1 MKKATIGILACSLV
15 VIMIATSFA
24 ESPIRQGPR
33 PVQPGAC
40 GVGRQIPDLTFMGID
55 GTEYKLSDFADQK
68 AVVFAMTGTGCPLCL
83 KYSPSLAAIERGY
96 RDQGV
101 AFVFINPN
109 ASEDLERVHDAVNTH
124 RFQGP
129 YVRDGQMSLPGIL
142 GAQTTTEVFVL
153 DRART
158 LVYRGAVDDQYGF
171 GYALESP
178 RKNFLTDALDAV
190 LEGKTPEMQAT
201 SSPGCELFYERASRT
216 DTMVTYHNRISRIIQ
231 ANCIECHRESGIA
244 PIPLEHYDE
253 VKDYAGMICNV
264 IERGVMPPWFAAP
277 QQASDEATPSNSLH
291 WSNDRSLSEPEKK
304 DLIAWLKSGAP
315 EGDPGDAPLP
325 ISFPDGWLIGKP
337 DVVFEFPEPLPVKA
351 TGTMPYKYVT
361 VETHLPEDKWV
372 QAIEIRPG
380 KIDVVHHVIV
390 SVKGDKD
397 KSRGRNDLW
406 AGYAPGNSTY
416 VYPKGYAR
424 LLRKDAILRFQ
435 MHYTPN
441 GTATEDNTRLGL
453 IFADEPPKHE
463 VKMMGISN
471 RRLSIPP
478 GADNHAEFATMRLPH
493 DIQLLGFLPHM
504 HLRGKAARYDALNSD
519 GEELLLDVP
528 HYDFN
533 WQLFYRLA
541 EPKTMRQGDSI
552 RFTGWFDNS
561 QRNPANPDPNKTV
574 RWGEQTEDEMH
585 LGYVEYV
592 VPDAK
597 PGQLIASSRIPAS
610 VGDSGSSVET
620 RTLNIAGQRI
630 NSATLMKVL
639 RELDE
644 NKDGILD
651 LAEVPKKHRR
661 LFESLDVN
669 DDDALTT
676 NEVRAAIRR
685 LRDR

>member
-1 MKKATIGILACSLV
+1 MKKAVAGIVSCAFAMV
-15 VIMIATSFA
+15 MTAATSA
-24 ESPIRQGPR
+24 ESPIRQEPR
-33 PVQPGAC
+33 PVKPGAH
-40 GVGRQIPDLTFMGID
+40 GVGRQIPDLAFTSIN
-55 GTEYKLSDFADQK
+55 GTKHKLSDFADRR

-83 KYSPSLAAIERGY
+83 KYSPSLAAIEREY
-96 RDQGV
+96 QDQGV

-109 ASEDLERVHDAVNTH
+109 ESESVERVQDAVNTH

-129 YVRDGQMSLPGIL
+129 YVRDGQMNLPRIL
-142 GAQTTTEVFVL
+142 GADTTTEVFVL
-153 DRART
+153 DQART

-171 GYALESP
+171 GYALEAP

-190 LEGKTPEMQAT
+190 LIGRTPETQAT
-201 SSPGCELFYERASRT
+201 TSPGCELFYDST
-216 DTMVTYHNRISRIIQ
+216 SKTHTTVTFHNRISRIIQ
-231 ANCIECHRESGIA
+231 ANCIECHRDSGIA
-244 PIPLEHYDE
+244 PIPLENYEE
-253 VKDYAGMICNV
+253 VKDYAGMIGNV
-264 IERGVMPPWFAAP
+264 IQRGIMPPWFAAP
-277 QQASDEATPSNSLH
+277 QPADEETPLNSLH
-291 WSNDRSLSEPEKK
+291 WSNDRSLSELEKK
-304 DLIAWLKSGAP
+304 DIFAWLMAGAP
-315 EGDPGDAPLP
+315 EGDPADAPLP
-325 ISFPDGWLIGKP
+325 KSFPDGWLIGKP
-337 DVVFEFPEPLPVKA
+337 DAVFEFPEPLPVKA
-351 TGTMPYKYVT
+351 TGIMPYKYVT

-390 SVKGDKD
+390 SVKGDTD

-424 LLRKDAILRFQ
+424 LLPKGATLRFQ

-453 IFADEPPKHE
+453 IFADEPPQHE
-463 VKMMGISN
+463 VKMMGIAN

-478 GADNHAEFATMRLPH
+478 GAGNHPEVATMRLPH

-504 HLRGKAARYDALNSD
+504 HLRGKAARYVALSSE
-519 GEELLLDVP
+519 GEERLLDVP

-541 EPKTMRQGDSI
+541 QPKMMRQGDSI

-561 QRNPANPDPNKTV
+561 EKNPANPDPNKTV

-597 PGQLIASSRIPAS
+597 PGQLIANARNSRPA
-610 VGDSGSSVET
+610 GDSGSTDT
-620 RTLNIAGQRI
+620 RTLNIGGQTIKAG
-630 NSATLMKVL
+630 ALVKAL
-639 RELDE
+639 RELDQ
-644 NKDGILD
+644 NKDGKLGRE
-651 LAEVPKKHRR
+651 EVPAKHQR
-661 LFESLDVN
+661 LFGLLDAN
-669 DDDALTT
+669 RDDVLTAD
-676 NEVRAAIRR
+676 EVRNAIRR
-685 LRDR
+685 QED

>member
-1 MKKATIGILACSLV
+1 
-15 VIMIATSFA
+15 MIATSFA
-24 ESPIRQGPR
+24 ASPIRQGPR

-55 GTEYKLSDFADQK
+55 GTEHKLGDFADQK

-83 KYSPSLAAIERGY
+83 KYSPSLAAIEREY

-109 ASEDLERVHDAVNTH
+109 ESEDLERVQDAVNTH

-129 YVRDGQMSLPGIL
+129 YVRDGQMSLPRIL
-142 GAQTTTEVFVL
+142 GAETTTEVFVL

-190 LEGKTPEMQAT
+190 LEGRTPETQAT
-201 SSPGCELFYERASRT
+201 SSPGCELFYDRASKT
-216 DTMVTYHNRISRIIQ
+216 DTSVTYHNRISRIIQ
-231 ANCIECHRESGIA
+231 ANCIECHRDSGIA
-244 PIPLEHYDE
+244 PIPLEVYEE
-253 VKDYAGMICNV
+253 VKDYAGMIRNV
-264 IERGVMPPWFAAP
+264 VERGIMPPWFAAP
-277 QQASDEATPSNSLH
+277 QPADEDTPSNSLH
-291 WSNDRSLSEPEKK
+291 WSNDRSLSDLEKK
-304 DLIAWLKSGAP
+304 DLFAWLKAGAP

-325 ISFPDGWLIGKP
+325 KSFPDGWLIGKP
-337 DVVFEFPEPLPVKA
+337 DAVFEFPEPLPVKA
-351 TGTMPYKYVT
+351 TGIMPYKYVT

-424 LLRKDAILRFQ
+424 LLPKGATLRFQ

-463 VKMMGISN
+463 VKMMGIAN

-478 GADNHAEFATMRLPH
+478 GADNHPEIATMPLPH

-504 HLRGKAARYDALNSD
+504 HLRGKAARYDALKSD
-519 GEELLLDVP
+519 GEERLLDVP

-541 EPKTMRQGDSI
+541 QPKTMRQGDSI

-561 QRNPANPDPNKTV
+561 ENNPANPDPNKTV

-592 VPDAK
+592 VPGAK
-597 PGQLIASSRIPAS
+597 PGQLIASTPNPRP
-610 VGDSGSSVET
+610 VGGSGSAVDS
-620 RTLNIAGQRI
+620 RTLNIGGQAI
-630 NSATLMKVL
+630 KPAVLVKAL
-639 RELDE
+639 RELDQ
-644 NKDGILD
+644 NKDGTLD
-651 LAEVPKKHRR
+651 LAEVPEKHQR

-669 DDDALTT
+669 GDNYLTT
-676 NEVRAAIRR
+676 NEVRAALRR
-685 LRDR
+685 LQDR